1 MIYDYL
7 TSSNTSYVPSYGTSG
22 TTYPYPLNTTSGVNS
37 YPHRGTIQEVV
48 PHPLSDID
56 WEDLRRRVGEQID
69 LLIAIPTIS
78 ERIALGPYPNS
89 LPDKPVLRKPLR
101 MIRLREDA
109 KG

>member
-1 MIYDYL
+1 MIYNYL
-7 TSSNTSYVPSYGTSG
+7 TSSNTSYVPSYSTSG

-37 YPHRGTIQEVV
+37 YPHKGTIQEVV
-48 PHPLSDID
+48 PQVLPDID

-78 ERIALGPYPNS
+78 ERIALGS
-89 LPDKPVLRKPLR
+89 DKPVLRKPLR